1 LEQHARLEE
10 AAAAEIALRGALGHL
25 HGCDGM
31 TLRRL
36 ADDAQEEIQMAGA
49 TLRKVLGEVGDKSIP
64 LSRLAVD
71 VAQLVANLRAALN
84 EERMEGNA

>member
-1 LEQHARLEE
+1 
-10 AAAAEIALRGALGHL
+10 
-25 HGCDGM
+25 M

-36 ADDAQEEIQMAGA
+36 ADDAREQIQMAGA
-49 TLRKVLGEVGDKSIP
+49 TLRKVLGEVGNKSIP